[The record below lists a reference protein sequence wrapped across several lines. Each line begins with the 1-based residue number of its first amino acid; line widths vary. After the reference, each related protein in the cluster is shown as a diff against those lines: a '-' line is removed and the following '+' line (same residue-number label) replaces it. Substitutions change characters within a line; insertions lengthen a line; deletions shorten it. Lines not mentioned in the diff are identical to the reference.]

1 QAQIKYSVGRKPTY
15 VLSGDFNNDNN
26 MDIAVVNQLSNDMF
40 LMLGDEN
47 AKFPEQIQYAT
58 DNTPG
63 PAVAYDPNQDGK
75 LDIALLSEVSNKLD
89 VLINQ
94 CE

>member
-1 QAQIKYSVGRKPTY
+1 
-15 VLSGDFNNDNN
+15 

-63 PAVAYDPNQDGK
+63 PA
-75 LDIALLSEVSNKLD
+75 
-89 VLINQ
+89 
-94 CE
+94 

>member
-1 QAQIKYSVGRKPTY
+1 
-15 VLSGDFNNDNN
+15 DNN

-47 AKFPEQIQYAT
+47 AKFLEQIQYAT